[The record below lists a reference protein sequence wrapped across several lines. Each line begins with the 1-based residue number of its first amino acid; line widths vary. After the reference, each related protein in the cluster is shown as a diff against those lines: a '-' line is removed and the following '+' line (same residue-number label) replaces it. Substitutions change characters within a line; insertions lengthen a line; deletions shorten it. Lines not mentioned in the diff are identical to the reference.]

1 MSGLAGGAREV
12 SAAQVE
18 LRQVLEDARAAGFL
32 GPGPVE
38 AHLAHAVG
46 FAEAAEAHLGHAP
59 ANFCDLGTGG
69 GIPGLALAL
78 RWDEAEALFVDSNER
93 RSAAL
98 REAVARLGLGTRVV
112 VLEQRAE
119 TVGHP
124 GPYRERYELVTA
136 RSFGGPAVT
145 AEIASGIVQPGG
157 YLVVS
162 EPPVPDPARWPV
174 DELESLGFGRAEPLV
189 RADAHFAVLHKF
201 AATPPRFP
209 RGVGKPGK
217 RPLW

>member
-1 MSGLAGGAREV
+1 V
-12 SAAQVE
+12 SAAQQE
-18 LRQVLEDARAAGFL
+18 LRRVLEDARAAGFL

-46 FAEAAEAHLGHAP
+46 FAEAAEASLGRAP
-59 ANFCDLGTGG
+59 GDFCDLGTGG
-69 GIPGLALAL
+69 GVPGLVLAL
-78 RWDEAEALFVDSNER
+78 RWDEAEALLVDSNER

-98 REAVARLGLGTRVV
+98 REAVARLGLGDRVG

-119 TVGHP
+119 IVGRP

-136 RSFGGPAVT
+136 RSFAGPGAT
-145 AEIASGIVQPGG
+145 AEIASGILGMGG

-162 EPPVPDPARWPV
+162 EPPVADPTRWSA
-174 DELESLGFGRAEPLV
+174 DGLESLGLGPPDRLV
-189 RADAHFAVLHKF
+189 RADAHFAVLRKT
-201 AATPPRFP
+201 AETPPRFP
-209 RGVGKPGK
+209 RGIGKPGK